1 MAEELL
7 LLAYRPR
14 GTPSVNLEMLDY
26 TLSAAVLAELIIQN
40 RVTLENGHLRVRA
53 PEPTGDT
60 ELDETLQRL
69 ATHPGPPPAFGDWWI
84 SMYTPERRSR
94 LLARLVQRGVMT
106 AETRRYLRIFKEE
119 VFPDR
124 DPRPRESLHDR
135 LRTALSGGRPDAR
148 ASAFVSLAHA
158 CRVLPAFLS
167 AEERR
172 RAKEITAR
180 DPVGALVS
188 QSFAQAA
195 REASAGSRAAR
206 PPDHRS

>member
-26 TLSAAVLAELIIQN
+26 TLSAAVLAELVILN

-94 LLARLVQRGVMT
+94 LPARRAHLGVRLAGARLPG
-106 AETRRYLRIFKEE
+106 A
-119 VFPDR
+119 
-124 DPRPRESLHDR
+124 
-135 LRTALSGGRPDAR
+135 AR
-148 ASAFVSLAHA
+148 V
-158 CRVLPAFLS
+158 
-167 AEERR
+167 
-172 RAKEITAR
+172 
-180 DPVGALVS
+180 PVGGGAPPR
-188 QSFAQAA
+188 QGDH
-195 REASAGSRAAR
+195 RPGSRGRVGLAVLRPSGEGEHRQAR
-206 PPDHRS
+206 GRRIHLTIDPDPWTIGRT